1 MDFFVSR
8 QRPALGE
15 CLASLAAAI
24 PVAFLEPTLN
34 RYNPLS
40 VFNTKTPRERSS
52 KYLPA
57 EVINPCAERRAAR
70 KGGHTGRQEAAAL
83 QHWQFPQFER
93 GRRSEPRLCCLSP
106 PSYWKNGNGQVPP
119 NPPNPKPQ
127 ILLSAMGVRS
137 PPAPGD
143 VATCLQF
150 LSTVS
155 ALIT

>member
-1 MDFFVSR
+1 MNLVKLLFKFQPFGTFSIFRYSR
-8 QRPALGE
+8 NSHLFIP
-15 CLASLAAAI
+15 SLVESI
-24 PVAFLEPTLN
+24 
-34 RYNPLS
+34 R
-40 VFNTKTPRERSS
+40 
-52 KYLPA
+52 
-57 EVINPCAERRAAR
+57 
-70 KGGHTGRQEAAAL
+70 L

-143 VATCLQF
+143 VTTCLQF

>member
-70 KGGHTGRQEAAAL
+70 KGGSSLPWVMWAVGMVDAWTENL
-83 QHWQFPQFER
+83 IWKEEE
-93 GRRSEPRLCCLSP
+93 RRSLWAGNQQHPLKMTKNNLAFSP
-106 PSYWKNGNGQVPP
+106 KAKTC
-119 NPPNPKPQ
+119 PKVF
-127 ILLSAMGVRS
+127 IIFNNMNFIVLLIFINY
-137 PPAPGD
+137 
-143 VATCLQF
+143 L
-150 LSTVS
+150 LWN
-155 ALIT
+155 I

>member
-52 KYLPA
+52 KYLPT
-57 EVINPCAERRAAR
+57 EVLNPCAERRAAR
-70 KGGHTGRQEAAAL
+70 KEGHTGRQEAAAL
-83 QHWQFPQFER
+83 QH
-93 GRRSEPRLCCLSP
+93 
-106 PSYWKNGNGQVPP
+106 
-119 NPPNPKPQ
+119 
-127 ILLSAMGVRS
+127 
-137 PPAPGD
+137 
-143 VATCLQF
+143 
-150 LSTVS
+150 
-155 ALIT
+155 